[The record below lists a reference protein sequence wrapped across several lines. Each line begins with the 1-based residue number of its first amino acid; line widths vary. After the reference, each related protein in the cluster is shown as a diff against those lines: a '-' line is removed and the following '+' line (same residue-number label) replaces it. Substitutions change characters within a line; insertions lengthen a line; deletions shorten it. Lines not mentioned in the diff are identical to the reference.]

1 MCGTSIYTIENYQT
15 GKLPL
20 PIKYDSVD
28 ASLLMW
34 WYVHNMLNEIKELK
48 ISLYT
53 MIKLLLLYLNM
64 TEKI

>member
-28 ASLLMW
+28 ASLLM
-34 WYVHNMLNEIKELK
+34 
-48 ISLYT
+48 
-53 MIKLLLLYLNM
+53 
-64 TEKI
+64 